1 MQLVSSIPSIYL
13 QYCMNKM
20 AIVEQLIP
28 KGSGLVLDVGCGDVT
43 VEGHLYCD
51 KRLRENYEVIGID
64 LNPGKRE
71 NVIQAS
77 AEHIPFAD
85 QSIEYVVSFDV
96 IEHIKEFSAVVTDML
111 RIASHRVILIVPTT
125 KNKYIRPMFNFIRK
139 LLRGVDNFIFQG
151 HYYEFYPE
159 EICCFKGEEF
169 SCKMFTLNYPII
181 GATLFHRRGLIT
193 AGIYVF
199 DRVKK

>member
-1 MQLVSSIPSIYL
+1 MV
-13 QYCMNKM
+13 
-20 AIVEQLIP
+20 IVEQLIP
-28 KGSGLVLDVGCGDVT
+28 KGSGRVLDVGCGDVD

-71 NVIQAS
+71 NVIEAS
-77 AEHIPFAD
+77 AANIPFAD

-111 RIASHRVILIVPTT
+111 RIASQRVIIIVPTT
-125 KNKYIRPMFNFIRK
+125 KHRKIRPVFNFIRRM
-139 LLRGVDNFIFQG
+139 LRGVDNFIFQG
-151 HYYEFYPE
+151 HYYEFYPK
-159 EICCFKGEEF
+159 EICCFKGEDF
-169 SCKMFTLNYPII
+169 SCNVMTINYPII
-181 GATLFHRRGLIT
+181 GATLFHRKGWIT

-199 DRVKK
+199 DRLKK